1 MRRNISNNSL
11 LLLAVIFLLACSSQ
25 KKTVKPIRPDVVVES
40 KKQAVTINQL
50 QKNQVVYST
59 FTTKAISKLALNGKD
74 YDVTLNIRIKSKELI
89 WVSVIAFPGIE
100 AARALITPDS
110 IQVLDRLN
118 DNYINKP
125 FSYINDYTNNDIDFE
140 TLEAMLV
147 GNLIPLVFKNS
158 DKIISNNDA
167 YQLKDK
173 TDNMFYQADLNKD
186 FKTQALL
193 FLALDNTK
201 KLNASISSFEKIE
214 NYWLPFSIN
223 INSSAI
229 NNKID
234 VKMEYS
240 KTQLN
245 MPLEFPFNVP
255 KRFSVND

>member
-1 MRRNISNNSL
+1 MRRNISNNIL
-11 LLLAVIFLLACSSQ
+11 LLLVAIFLVACSSQ
-25 KKTVKPIRPDVVVES
+25 KKIVKPVKEDVAVKS
-40 KKQAVTINQL
+40 QKQAVTINQL
-50 QKNQVVYST
+50 SQGQVVYNT
-59 FTTKAISKLALNGKD
+59 FTTKAISKLAINGKD
-74 YDVTLNIRIKSKELI
+74 YDATLNIRIKSKELI

-110 IQVLDRLN
+110 IKVIDRLN

-125 FSYINDYTNNDIDFE
+125 FSYVNDYTNNDIDFA

-147 GNLIPLVFKNS
+147 GNLIPLVLKNS
-158 DKIISNNDA
+158 DKIISNYDA
-167 YQLKDK
+167 YLLKDK
-173 TDNMFYQADLNKD
+173 TPNMFYQIDLNKD

-214 NYWLPFSIN
+214 NYWLPVSIH
-223 INSSAI
+223 INSSAV
-229 NNKID
+229 NNQID

-245 MPLEFPFNVP
+245 THLDFPFNVP